1 MQWSWLSCLHSCKSC
16 DEDHSPV
23 MFAIKEEGVF
33 DSALCYKIQVKVK
46 PYKAIVKFSKNQTI

>member
-1 MQWSWLSCLHSCKSC
+1 
-16 DEDHSPV
+16 